1 MKLSLKKLTKTE
13 INRLM
18 SHRTKDL
25 PKLSGLAHLIRE
37 LRYHEFSRQ
46 SIGIILVS
54 VFCFETSPDLIFPYA
69 SHFAISLILIG
80 LSLRM
85 YASGFVLKNKELSTT
100 GPYAFMRHPL
110 YTGNIMIL
118 IGLCLINGFF
128 WSFVIAFIFFWFY
141 YPTAIEYEDRKLKSL
156 FPDTW
161 EEWASMTPALIPK
174 MDLKGTIKGKIFSQ
188 LDLRSWSLKKSLVTN
203 YEPVIVIYVIA
214 WLIVISNRG

>member
-1 MKLSLKKLTKTE
+1 
-13 INRLM
+13 M

-25 PKLSGLAHLIRE
+25 PKLSGLAHLFRE

-69 SHFAISLILIG
+69 SNLAISLILLG
-80 LSLRM
+80 LATRM
-85 YASGFVLKNKELSTT
+85 FASGFVLKNKELSTT

-128 WSFVIAFIFFWFY
+128 WSFVIAFIFLWFY
-141 YPTAIEYEDRKLKSL
+141 YPAAIEYEDRKLKSL

-161 EEWASMTPALIPK
+161 EEWASITPALIPK
-174 MDLKGTIKGKIFSQ
+174 MNLKDTINGKIFSQ

-203 YEPVIVIYVIA
+203 YEPVIVIYVMA
-214 WLIVISNRG
+214 WLIVIGNRG

>member
-1 MKLSLKKLTKTE
+1 MS
-13 INRLM
+13 NR
-18 SHRTKDL
+18 TNDL
-25 PKLSGLAHLIRE
+25 PKLSGIKHLIRE
-37 LRYHEFSRQ
+37 MRYHEFSRQ

-54 VFCFETSPDLIFPYA
+54 VFCFETSSYSIIPYA
-69 SHFAISLILIG
+69 SNFAISIILLG
-80 LSLRM
+80 LATRM

-128 WSFVIAFIFFWFY
+128 WSFVTAFIFLWFY

-161 EEWASMTPALIPK
+161 EEWASMTPALMPK
-174 MDLKGTIKGKIFSQ
+174 MDLNGKIFSR
-188 LDLRSWSLKKSLVTN
+188 LDLRSWSLKKSLVAN
-203 YEPVIVIYVIA
+203 YEPVIVVYVLV
-214 WLIVISNRG
+214 WVFIVLQR

>member
-85 YASGFVLKNKELSTT
+85 YASGFVLKNKELSTK

-128 WSFVIAFIFFWFY
+128 WSFIIAFIFFWFY
-141 YPTAIEYEDRKLKSL
+141 YPTEIEYEDRKLKSL

-161 EEWASMTPALIPK
+161 EEWASMTAAIIAK
-174 MDLKGTIKGKIFSQ
+174 MDLKGTIKGIIFSQ
-188 LDLRSWSLKKSLVTN
+188 LDLTSWSLKKSLVTN

-214 WLIVISNRG
+214 WLIVIGNRG

>member
-1 MKLSLKKLTKTE
+1 MS
-13 INRLM
+13 NR
-18 SHRTKDL
+18 TNDL
-25 PKLSGLAHLIRE
+25 PKLSGIKHLIRE
-37 LRYHEFSRQ
+37 MRYHEFSRQ

-54 VFCFETSPDLIFPYA
+54 VFCFETSSNSIIPYA
-69 SHFAISLILIG
+69 SNFAIGIILLG
-80 LSLRM
+80 LATRM

-128 WSFVIAFIFFWFY
+128 WSFVTAFIFLWFY

-161 EEWASMTPALIPK
+161 EEWASMTPALMPK
-174 MDLKGTIKGKIFSQ
+174 MDLNGKIFSR
-188 LDLRSWSLKKSLVTN
+188 LDLRSWSLKKSLVAN
-203 YEPVIVIYVIA
+203 YEPVIVVYVLV
-214 WLIVISNRG
+214 WVFIVLQR